1 MKAASF
7 RISIPG
13 FLLAR
18 TLGRLHDTFLF
29 GPPSGLRFG
38 DVPSPELPGPR
49 WVRLEVLACGICG
62 SDVGNF
68 TYTSSPAM
76 EPFGSF
82 PAIPGHEILARVKEV
97 GPEVRG
103 VEVGQR
109 VAVDPMLSCLMRGYP
124 SEQHCPSCQQGLHA
138 TCGNAGEDGP
148 VVERGLTV
156 GYHRQLPGGWSEE
169 MVAHESQL
177 FPLPDALEDRG
188 GVLLE
193 PLAIAMHAVLRTPLP
208 SRRDPVLVVG
218 SGPIALATV
227 WALRAVGFQGE
238 VVAQTKRAGEGR
250 LASALGASSLISPG
264 DEARQALVETGAM
277 AYQPLVGPEVYSGGG
292 FPLIFDCVGSQGSLS
307 QALRYAAPRGSI
319 VLLGCAGE
327 LQRLDLTFL
336 WARELDVK
344 GFVGYGREEWRGESK
359 HTFQVTHDLLLE
371 SQAPVADL
379 VTHVLPLGEV
389 RGALSQA
396 ANRRK
401 SGALKVVLVPPG
413 SSFR

>member
-18 TLGRLHDTFLF
+18 TLGRFHDIFLF
-29 GPPSGLRFG
+29 GRPSGLRFG

-49 WVRLEVLACGICG
+49 WVRLQVLACGICG

-82 PAIPGHEILARVKEV
+82 PAVPGHEILARVTGV

-109 VAVDPMLSCLMRGYP
+109 VGVDPMLSCPVRGFP
-124 SEQHCPSCQQGLHA
+124 SNEHCTSCRQGLHA

-148 VVERGLTV
+148 VLERGLTV

-177 FPLPDALEDRG
+177 FPLADALEDPA

-208 SRRDPVLVVG
+208 SRSDPVLVVG

-238 VVAQTKRAGEGR
+238 VVAQTKRARER
-250 LASALGASSLISPG
+250 ALADALGASSLISPG
-264 DEARQALVETGAM
+264 DEARQAMVDTGAM

-292 FPLIFDCVGSQGSLS
+292 FPLIFDCVGNQGSLS
-307 QALRYAAPRGSI
+307 QALRYAAPRGRI

-327 LQRLDLTFL
+327 LRKLDLTFL

-344 GFVGYGREEWRGESK
+344 GFVGYGREEWRGHRR

-371 SQAPVADL
+371 SQAPVGDL
-379 VTHVLPLGEV
+379 VTHVVPLEGV
-389 RGALSQA
+389 RGALAQA

-413 SSFR
+413 SPFR

>member
-13 FLLAR
+13 FVLAR
-18 TLGRLHDTFLF
+18 TMGRLHDTFLF

-38 DVPSPELPGPR
+38 EVPTPELPGPR

-76 EPFGSF
+76 EPFSSF
-82 PAIPGHEILARVKEV
+82 PAVPGHEILARVTGV
-97 GPEVRG
+97 GPDVRG

-109 VAVDPMLSCLMRGYP
+109 VAVDPMLSCGMRGYSP
-124 SEQHCPSCQQGLHA
+124 DEHCLSCQHGLHA

-148 VVERGLTV
+148 VLDRGLTV

-177 FPLPDALEDRG
+177 FPLPEALHHRE

-193 PLAIAMHAVLRTPLP
+193 PLAIAMHAVLGTPLP
-208 SRRDPVLVVG
+208 SRSDPVLVIG

-227 WALRAVGFQGE
+227 WALRVVGFQGE
-238 VVAQTKRAGEGR
+238 VVAQAKRPRER
-250 LASALGASSLISPG
+250 ELAQMLGASTLISPG
-264 DEARQALVETGAM
+264 DAARQALVDTGAM

-292 FPLIFDCVGSQGSLS
+292 FPLIFDCVGNQGSLA
-307 QALRYAAPRGSI
+307 QALGYAAPRGRI

-327 LQRLDLTFL
+327 LRKLDLTFL

-344 GFVGYGREEWRGESK
+344 GFVGYGREEWRGRTR

-371 SQAPVADL
+371 SRAPVGDL
-379 VTHVLPLGEV
+379 VTHVVPLEGV
-389 RGALSQA
+389 GGALAQA
-396 ANRRK
+396 ANRRR

-413 SSFR
+413 SPFR